1 MSCDGE
7 ALGVG
12 SKVPMGRRWWMGGL
26 EGARLRL
33 QFENRHAQLGGF
45 EL

>member
-1 MSCDGE
+1 MRDMVEDAGFCMSCDGE

-26 EGARLRL
+26 EGA
-33 QFENRHAQLGGF
+33 G
-45 EL
+45 